1 MFTKWQASRGQVRRT
16 KFAQTP
22 SDTKVRPAMGL
33 FKPDFYRM
41 FAIGFAAGA
50 LFVASTT
57 DMSVGDR
64 IANGVV
70 PVAEAQSAR

>member
-1 MFTKWQASRGQVRRT
+1 
-16 KFAQTP
+16 
-22 SDTKVRPAMGL
+22 MGL

-41 FAIGFAAGA
+41 FVIGFAVGA
-50 LFVASTT
+50 VFVASTT
-57 DMSVGDR
+57 DMSVGEK